1 MPNSV
6 ARFAAFGGRPAASL
20 IRGDRS
26 ARASPSLWLARLWSL
41 IAATDPGLLR
51 LLLAARGTLSVG
63 LTATA
68 LSIIAATL
76 GRPITEFAFGVVLSM
91 VGPFVMRDPTR
102 RGRQTTLLLLVLPA
116 TVAVIASCL
125 LHPYRPAGELW
136 FLSLLFVGALLQA
149 RHPRALGLGLIA
161 VLMTYVGLYLRL
173 PPATLPAQLASLC
186 VGAACIWT
194 VCFVML
200 PLRPVATLQ
209 RAVRSVQRRAG
220 SVLREVAN
228 DAEPGPLRRH
238 LVRLNDA
245 ALAAEDQL
253 VLLDEPSR
261 LDVRLHLFDLEQ
273 AVTRLIA
280 LVAMDGMADRHWNR
294 LRLAGERLRHGR
306 TSRPGGLLGRD
317 ADPVRQTLRAL
328 VRAATALQDA
338 ADRAMAASVAPAAVP
353 ASPPGPLAWRGA
365 AQVTLASLVAMLGGM
380 ALSPQ
385 RWFWAVITVYVV
397 FLNTRTRGDTIHK
410 GSHRVVGT
418 LVGLFGGL
426 LIAMSIEGS
435 HLAECAIMLAAVF
448 GIYYF
453 YAVSYSIAI
462 FFVTVLLG
470 MVYGMLGVPLDQL
483 LLLRLEETAIGVLAA
498 GLAASFLW
506 PKPTHRQVRLSGLQ
520 VLQSLR
526 DVVQASLAAM
536 EGDACGAPIEA
547 VRRLDRQIAD
557 LRLALVPVAAGRF
570 IMRRG
575 RVERPVT
582 ALLACA
588 EAARVLAASTVRP
601 AADVDLAVL
610 RRQAAA
616 VESRIAAMLSGG
628 RVPDPAGK
636 VADGPAG
643 QALLRLDRALAM
655 LSERLAANV
664 MDGFAVE

>member
-1 MPNSV
+1 
-6 ARFAAFGGRPAASL
+6 
-20 IRGDRS
+20 
-26 ARASPSLWLARLWSL
+26 
-41 IAATDPGLLR
+41 
-51 LLLAARGTLSVG
+51 
-63 LTATA
+63 
-68 LSIIAATL
+68 
-76 GRPITEFAFGVVLSM
+76 
-91 VGPFVMRDPTR
+91 
-102 RGRQTTLLLLVLPA
+102 
-116 TVAVIASCL
+116 
-125 LHPYRPAGELW
+125 
-136 FLSLLFVGALLQA
+136 
-149 RHPRALGLGLIA
+149 
-161 VLMTYVGLYLRL
+161 
-173 PPATLPAQLASLC
+173 
-186 VGAACIWT
+186 
-194 VCFVML
+194 
-200 PLRPVATLQ
+200 
-209 RAVRSVQRRAG
+209 
-220 SVLREVAN
+220 
-228 DAEPGPLRRH
+228 
-238 LVRLNDA
+238 
-245 ALAAEDQL
+245 
-253 VLLDEPSR
+253 
-261 LDVRLHLFDLEQ
+261 
-273 AVTRLIA
+273 
-280 LVAMDGMADRHWNR
+280 
-294 LRLAGERLRHGR
+294 
-306 TSRPGGLLGRD
+306 
-317 ADPVRQTLRAL
+317 
-328 VRAATALQDA
+328 
-338 ADRAMAASVAPAAVP
+338 
-353 ASPPGPLAWRGA
+353 
-365 AQVTLASLVAMLGGM
+365 VTLASLVAMLGGM

-483 LLLRLEETAIGVLAA
+483 LVLRLEETAIGVLAA

-506 PKPTHRQVRLSGLQ
+506 PKPTHHQVRLSGLQ
-520 VLQSLR
+520 VLRSLR

-536 EGDACGAPIEA
+536 EGGARGAPIEA
-547 VRRLDRQIAD
+547 VRRLDRQIGD

-588 EAARVLAASTVRP
+588 EAARLLAASTVRP
-601 AADVDLAVL
+601 AVDVDLAAL

-616 VESRIAAMLSGG
+616 VELRIAAMLSGG
-628 RVPDPAGK
+628 KAPEPAGQ

-643 QALLRLDRALAM
+643 QALLRLDLALAM

>member
-353 ASPPGPLAWRGA
+353 ASRGGTGDARVAGGDARRHGAFPA
-365 AQVTLASLVAMLGGM
+365 ALVLGG
-380 ALSPQ
+380 
-385 RWFWAVITVYVV
+385 
-397 FLNTRTRGDTIHK
+397 D
-410 GSHRVVGT
+410 HR
-418 LVGLFGGL
+418 L
-426 LIAMSIEGS
+426 
-435 HLAECAIMLAAVF
+435 C
-448 GIYYF
+448 
-453 YAVSYSIAI
+453 
-462 FFVTVLLG
+462 
-470 MVYGMLGVPLDQL
+470 
-483 LLLRLEETAIGVLAA
+483 
-498 GLAASFLW
+498 
-506 PKPTHRQVRLSGLQ
+506 
-520 VLQSLR
+520 
-526 DVVQASLAAM
+526 
-536 EGDACGAPIEA
+536 
-547 VRRLDRQIAD
+547 
-557 LRLALVPVAAGRF
+557 
-570 IMRRG
+570 
-575 RVERPVT
+575 
-582 ALLACA
+582 
-588 EAARVLAASTVRP
+588 
-601 AADVDLAVL
+601 
-610 RRQAAA
+610 
-616 VESRIAAMLSGG
+616 
-628 RVPDPAGK
+628 RVPQYAHARRHHP
-636 VADGPAG
+636 
-643 QALLRLDRALAM
+643 
-655 LSERLAANV
+655 
-664 MDGFAVE
+664 